1 MEKYTREN
9 IEQLIEEDVEFVRLQ
24 FTDLFGTMKNVA
36 ITSENLGSALEDKIQ
51 IHASSVEGFLHEEE
65 EDVYLKPDLST
76 FKILPWRPQS
86 GKVARII
93 CDIRQSDG
101 TPFCKSSRDILR
113 KVLEKYEQKGYTF
126 YSHPECEFFLF
137 HTDENGMPTTMT
149 HEQAGYLEMSPLD
162 LGENARR
169 DIVLTLKE
177 MGYAVDSSHHEI
189 APAQHEIDFRYA
201 KGLETADQMVTA
213 RNVIRTVAKR
223 HGLHATFMPKP
234 KAGVNGSGMHI
245 HMILRKDGK
254 NLFLDEKDPLRLS
267 QEAYYFIG
275 GILKNIRG
283 ITAVLNPLVN
293 SYKRLV
299 PGFVAPTSVG
309 WSTKSRSA
317 LLKVTYN
324 KEGEPRMKLQSPDA
338 SANPYL
344 VLALAL
350 AAGMDGIENRILP
363 GEPDSEKGSTQKLP
377 ENLKEALEC
386 MKEDK
391 LAIQV
396 LGEEFFLAYLSAKE
410 MEWEEYRRQVSAWEL
425 ENYLYKI

>member
-1 MEKYTREN
+1 MSEYTREE
-9 IEQLIEEDVEFVRLQ
+9 ILRLVEDDVEFVRLQ

-36 ITSENLGSALEDKIQ
+36 ITTENMMSALDEKVQ
-51 IHASSVEGFLHEEE
+51 IHASSVEGFLHEEDD
-65 EDVYLKPDLST
+65 DVYLKPDLST

-93 CDIRQSDG
+93 CDIRQGDG

-113 KVLEKYEQKGYTF
+113 QVLEKYETEGYQF
-126 YSHPECEFFLF
+126 YSHPECEFFLY

-213 RNVIRTVAKR
+213 RSVIRTVAKR

-234 KAGVNGSGMHI
+234 RAGVNGSGMHI
-245 HMILRKDGK
+245 HMILQKDGK
-254 NLFLDEKDPLRLS
+254 NLFLDEKDPLHLS

-283 ITAVLNPLVN
+283 MTAVLNPLVN

-299 PGFVAPTSVG
+299 PGFVAPTTVG
-309 WSTKSRSA
+309 WSTKARSA

-344 VLALAL
+344 VLALLL
-350 AAGMDGIENRILP
+350 AAGMEGIQKKILP
-363 GEPDSEKGSTQKLP
+363 GPADNMKDPEKLP

-386 MKEDK
+386 MERDGF
-391 LAIQV
+391 AYQV
-396 LGEEFFLAYLSAKE
+396 LGEEFFTAYQSAKK
-410 MEWEEYRRQVSAWEL
+410 MEWEEYRRQVSDWEL

>member
-1 MEKYTREN
+1 MERYTREE
-9 IEQLIEEDVEFVRLQ
+9 ILEQVGEDVEFVHLQ

-36 ITSENLGSALEDKIQ
+36 ITSENMESALNERVQ

-65 EDVYLKPDLST
+65 EDMYLRPDLST
-76 FKILPWRPQS
+76 FQILPWRPQS

-93 CDIRQSDG
+93 CDIRQG
-101 TPFCKSSRDILR
+101 NGEPFCKSSRDILQ
-113 KVLEKYEQKGYTF
+113 KVLGIYERKGYTF
-126 YSHPECEFFLF
+126 FSHPECEFFLF
-137 HTDENGMPTTMT
+137 HTDDDGNPTTVT

-213 RNVIRTVAKR
+213 RNVIQTVAKR

-234 KAGVNGSGMHI
+234 KVGVNGSGMHI
-245 HMILRKDGK
+245 HMILKKNGK
-254 NLFLDEKDPLRLS
+254 NIFLDESDSRRLS

-283 ITAVLNPLVN
+283 MTAVLNPLVN

-299 PGFVAPTSVG
+299 PGFVAPTAIG

-350 AAGMDGIENRILP
+350 AAGMEGIENKILP
-363 GEPDSEKGSTQKLP
+363 GEPDSTEGQEQLP
-377 ENLKEALEC
+377 ESLKEALDC
-386 MKEDK
+386 MEKGG
-391 LAIQV
+391 LANRV
-396 LGEEFFLAYLSAKE
+396 LGDEFFWAYRSAKR
-410 MEWEEYRRQVSAWEL
+410 MEWEAYRRQVSSWEL

>member
-299 PGFVAPTSVG
+299 PGFVAPTTVG

-386 MKEDK
+386 MKEAQ

-396 LGEEFFLAYLSAKE
+396 WGEEFFLAYLAAKE

>member
-1 MEKYTREN
+1 MEGYTREG
-9 IEQLIEEDVEFVRLQ
+9 ILEQASEDVEFVHLQ

-36 ITSENLGSALEDKIQ
+36 ITSENMESALDEKIQ

-76 FKILPWRPQS
+76 FQILPWRPQS

-93 CDIRQSDG
+93 CDIRQRDG
-101 TPFCKSSRDILR
+101 TPFCKSSRDILQ
-113 KVLEKYEQKGYTF
+113 KILGIYERKGYTF

-137 HTDENGMPTTMT
+137 HTDDDGNPTTVT
-149 HEQAGYLEMSPLD
+149 HEQAGYLETSPLD

-169 DIVLTLKE
+169 DIVLTLRE
-177 MGYAVDSSHHEI
+177 MGYAVDSAHHEI
-189 APAQHEIDFRYA
+189 APAQHEIDFRYGR
-201 KGLETADQMVTA
+201 GLEMADQMVTA
-213 RNVIRTVAKR
+213 RNVIQTVAKR

-234 KAGVNGSGMHI
+234 TAGVNGSGMHI
-245 HMILRKDGK
+245 HMILRRDGK
-254 NLFLDEKDPLRLS
+254 NIFWDESDPRSLS

-299 PGFVAPTSVG
+299 PGFVAPTAVG
-309 WSTKSRSA
+309 WSVKSRSA

-344 VLALAL
+344 VLALVL
-350 AAGMDGIENRILP
+350 AAGMEGIEKKILP
-363 GEPDSEKGSTQKLP
+363 GDPDSGDGKATLP
-377 ENLKEALEC
+377 ENLKEALDC
-386 MKEDK
+386 MEEGG
-391 LAIQV
+391 LANRV
-396 LGEEFFLAYLSAKE
+396 LGDAFFWAYRSAKR
-410 MEWEEYRRQVSAWEL
+410 MEWEAYRRQISSWEL

>member
-1 MEKYTREN
+1 MSEYTREE
-9 IEQLIEEDVEFVRLQ
+9 ILRLVEDDVEFVRLQ

-36 ITSENLGSALEDKIQ
+36 ITTENMMNALDEKVQ
-51 IHASSVEGFLHEEE
+51 IHASSVEGFLHEEDD
-65 EDVYLKPDLST
+65 DVYLKPDLST

-93 CDIRQSDG
+93 CDIRQGDG

-113 KVLEKYEQKGYTF
+113 QVLEKYETEGYRF
-126 YSHPECEFFLF
+126 YSHPECEFFLY

-213 RNVIRTVAKR
+213 RSVIRTVAKR

-234 KAGVNGSGMHI
+234 RAGVNGSGMHI
-245 HMILRKDGK
+245 HMILQKDGK
-254 NLFLDEKDPLRLS
+254 NLFLDEKDPLHLS

-283 ITAVLNPLVN
+283 MTAVLNPLVN

-299 PGFVAPTSVG
+299 PGFVAPTTVG
-309 WSTKSRSA
+309 WSTKARSA

-344 VLALAL
+344 VLALLL
-350 AAGMDGIENRILP
+350 AAGMEGIQKKILP
-363 GEPDSEKGSTQKLP
+363 GPADNMKDPEKLP

-386 MKEDK
+386 MERDGF
-391 LAIQV
+391 AYQV
-396 LGEEFFLAYLSAKE
+396 LGEEFFTAYQSAKK
-410 MEWEEYRRQVSAWEL
+410 MEWEEYRRQVSDWEL

>member
-267 QEAYYFIG
+267 QE
-275 GILKNIRG
+275 NIRG

-299 PGFVAPTSVG
+299 PGFVAPTTVG